1 MRNVRLIMMASFLAL
16 LPLAGMAQSIE
27 EFHALSP
34 QDRQTYMQSMSP
46 DERRAMRDKW
56 RAEIDAMP
64 EEQRRAM
71 REQRKQRTEQRRQ
84 KWESMSEEERSAM
97 RQRRSEHR
105 QGRQGKS
112 EPSAD
117 DS

>member
-1 MRNVRLIMMASFLAL
+1 MRNVRLIMMASGLAL

-27 EFHALSP
+27 KFHALSP
-34 QDRQTYMQSMSP
+34 EDRQTYMQSMSP

-56 RAEIDAMP
+56 RAEMESKSDA
-64 EEQRRAM
+64 ERAAA
-71 REQRKQRTEQRRQ
+71 REQRRQ
-84 KWESMSEEERSAM
+84 KWESMSEEERAAM

-105 QGRQGKS
+105 QGRQGKR
-112 EPSAD
+112 EQSAD

>member
-1 MRNVRLIMMASFLAL
+1 MRNVRLIMMASGLAL

-27 EFHALSP
+27 KFHALSP
-34 QDRQTYMQSMSP
+34 EDRQTYMQSMSP

-56 RAEIDAMP
+56 RAEMESKSDA
-64 EEQRRAM
+64 ERAAA

-84 KWESMSEEERSAM
+84 KWESMSEEERAAM

-105 QGRQGKS
+105 QGRQGKR
-112 EPSAD
+112 EQSAD